1 MSDSELNKADG
12 CDIFFSL
19 IIVVVLLSGFFIF
32 QAISE
37 PDEPLVVDNKTDQI
51 RIDKIA
57 KHKAID
63 SAYNSQ
69 IDFFHSDNN
78 SSMEK
83 TMSNVINQY
92 KGK

>member
-19 IIVVVLLSGFFIF
+19 IIVIVLLAGFFIF

-37 PDEPLVVDNKTDQI
+37 PDEPLDVDNKTEQI

-57 KHKAID
+57 EHKAID

-69 IDFFHSDNN
+69 IDIFHSDNN
-78 SSMEK
+78 SSM
-83 TMSNVINQY
+83 
-92 KGK
+92 

>member
-19 IIVVVLLSGFFIF
+19 IIVIVLLAGFFIF

-37 PDEPLVVDNKTDQI
+37 PDEPLEVDNKTEQI
-51 RIDKIA
+51 RSEKIA

-63 SAYNSQ
+63 SKYNSQ
-69 IDFFHSDNN
+69 IDIFHSDNN

-83 TMSNVINQY
+83 TMSNVINKY

>member
-19 IIVVVLLSGFFIF
+19 IIVIVLLAGFFIF

-37 PDEPLVVDNKTDQI
+37 PDEPLEVDNKTEQI
-51 RIDKIA
+51 RIEKIA

-63 SAYNSQ
+63 SKYNSQ
-69 IDFFHSDNN
+69 IDIFHSDNN
-78 SSMEK
+78 ASMEK